1 MSGTDNLNFDI
12 ISDFI
17 SKLRFSIKK
26 STLANIDRNE
36 VEDAKKKKAK
46 EITDSTKF
54 VESPDPI
61 EQEIVDDLFKELE
74 HKKTKHSYVELQ
86 VKDAQTVET
95 ETQATKSEFSKLK
108 QKFDKVNNAATEQ
121 KSQTDAINLSD
132 NILDEDNP

>member
-17 SKLRFSIKK
+17 SRLRFSIKK

-46 EITDSTKF
+46 EIIDSTKF

-95 ETQATKSEFSKLK
+95 ETQATKSGFSKLK

>member
-46 EITDSTKF
+46 EIIDSTKF

-86 VKDAQTVET
+86 VKDDQTVET

-121 KSQTDAINLSD
+121 KSQTDAINLRD